1 MLGGSAVFGLEDDVN
16 YFGLDGKHNNNMR
29 ATYETFGKIAA
40 QNYPQLFKDN
50 PIPPYKEAVD
60 TSFIFS
66 AQALLNTGGVQGA
79 SAETVDYAKE
89 AQNGQV
95 LGHKAVYI
103 NFATG
108 SDQPL
113 PDSLPT
119 LNELKDSLA
128 INSQLAL
135 QIDGYTD
142 NAGSDSVNVPLSEKR
157 AQAVKNYFQKVA
169 PLSFPDSRFKQVSG
183 HGSQNPIGPNTSP
196 AGKALNRR
204 VEITQIGQ

>member
-1 MLGGSAVFGLEDDVN
+1 M
-16 YFGLDGKHNNNMR
+16 
-29 ATYETFGKIAA
+29 
-40 QNYPQLFKDN
+40 NYPLLFKDN

-66 AQALLNTGGVQGA
+66 AQALLNTSGVQGA
-79 SAETVDYAKE
+79 SAESVDYTKE
-89 AQNGQV
+89 AQTGTV

-103 NFATG
+103 NFASG

-113 PDSLPT
+113 PDSIST

-135 QIDGYTD
+135 EIDGYTD
-142 NAGSDSVNVPLSEKR
+142 NAGSDAVNVPLSEKR
-157 AQAVKNYFQKVA
+157 AQAVKSYFQKVA
-169 PLSFPDSRFKQVSG
+169 PLSFPDSRFKLVAG
-183 HGSQNPIGPNTSP
+183 HGSQDPIASNASAG
-196 AGKALNRR
+196 GKALNRR

>member
-1 MLGGSAVFGLEDDVN
+1 LEDNVN

-29 ATYETFGKIAA
+29 ATYETFGKIAT
-40 QNYPQLFKDN
+40 QNYPLLFKDN
-50 PIPPYKEAVD
+50 PIPSYKEAVD
-60 TSFIFS
+60 TSYIFS
-66 AQALLNTGGVQGA
+66 AQASLNTNGVQGA
-79 SAETVDYAKE
+79 SAETVDYTKE
-89 AQNGQV
+89 AQSGQV

-103 NFATG
+103 NFASG

-119 LNELKDSLA
+119 LSELKDSLA

-142 NAGSDSVNVPLSEKR
+142 NAGSDAVNVPLSEKR
-157 AQAVKNYFQKVA
+157 AQAVKHYFQQVA

-183 HGSQNPIGPNTSP
+183 HGSQSPIASNASAG
-196 AGKALNRR
+196 GKALNRR
-204 VEITQIGQ
+204 VEITHIGQ